1 MRSLPTQANDEVETE
16 NKTASAQ
23 VFARNPAS
31 VYMGT
36 STGEPS
42 EGFLHEFLCVDRNT
56 DSMGDDQPVKIH
68 ESTFSSDCR
77 ASFLFAKASRM
88 SRGTPPF
95 GKH

>member
-31 VYMGT
+31 IYMGT

-42 EGFLHEFLCVDRNT
+42 EGFLHDFFASTARQTPWAMINR
-56 DSMGDDQPVKIH
+56 SKSH

-95 GKH
+95 G